1 VFQGLDNILRFD
13 QNQISMPYQVGIL
26 KLLFKIEYSVSLN
39 FIKVNLNFGS
49 KAPLAAI
56 KLACAL
62 LISKLAVLTSG

>member
-1 VFQGLDNILRFD
+1 
-13 QNQISMPYQVGIL
+13 
-26 KLLFKIEYSVSLN
+26 LL

-62 LISKLAVLTSG
+62 LISKLAVLPADEIF